1 MRALI
6 QRIDYARVT
15 VEGAC
20 EGSAGKG
27 LLVFLGVG
35 LEDDESRADQLAEK
49 VLNLRIFED
58 EAGKMN
64 CSLLDISGDLLV
76 VSQFTLFA
84 DTGKGRRPSFT
95 GACEPAKADEL
106 YKYFVAR
113 LRRSGL
119 SVATGSFQKM
129 MQVELMNNGPVTIML
144 DTDNY
149 GGKK

>member
-15 VEGAC
+15 VAGVR

-27 LLVFLGVG
+27 FLVFLGVG
-35 LEDDESRADQLAEK
+35 AEDDESRADLLAKK
-49 VLNLRIFED
+49 VLNLRVFED

-76 VSQFTLFA
+76 ISQFTLFA
-84 DTGKGRRPSFT
+84 DTSRGRRPSFT
-95 GACEPAKADEL
+95 GACEPAKADLL
-106 YKYFVAR
+106 YNYFVAC

-119 SVATGSFQKM
+119 SVATGIFQKM
-129 MQVELMNNGPVTIML
+129 MQVELLNNGPVTIML

-149 GGKK
+149 SRKK